1 MQLAA
6 RCSPP
11 VDRPETD
18 SAVAMI
24 SETNQTIYSQL
35 KLSLS
40 LRLRRQVFLAVC
52 DDLALRNHLAAR
64 LQSELAYPAPAENG
78 QGQGRSSGCPQLV
91 SLKLNLRNPN
101 PMAQIA
107 HWLTHHLPPSGASA
121 LPTIGFQILGVE
133 QLTRQPAPGQ
143 RRFLSHLQEIEFY
156 LPSLESSLLLW
167 LSRPWLRSVQQSA
180 PAFWEWHTALFEF
193 EGDPTPILTSSTPLP
208 QPDRAPASSRQLA
221 QTVEAVQAAAPV
233 VPQSEATLLDILN
246 HDLAQLDHEQSH
258 QTVALAATPKVV
270 EADTESRDTSSPSP
284 SSESPPPSLP
294 PTSPPPTSP
303 PSSPLTQTGSALD
316 LTDLVLAA
324 AAQDPLCDK
333 HAAAL
338 QLLQRTE
345 QLQEQ
350 QAPAAAL
357 AAAYHGLGNLY
368 RDRIEQG
375 YSDSQTLTI
384 AIRAYEQT
392 LEWLDGSSSLWPDVL
407 NDLGNLYWMLSR
419 GATQPAPTLTYLQ
432 QAVTTYQLALTRTNP
447 QTRLQT
453 YLMIQNNLGSA
464 YGDLARLEQTA
475 ENLQQSIAAYE
486 EVLRYRTLTEDPA
499 RYAATQNNLGTA
511 YWNLAQHQQPLKH
524 LQQAIAAYQE
534 ALQYYSSDRDPLHYA
549 MIQNNLGTAYWNLA
563 QHLKPSVNGKEGN
576 GELSPVSLLRQAIAA
591 YQTALTYR
599 TLKAVAAAHAATQNN
614 LGTAY
619 WHLAIAPETSSENR
633 QEFLKR
639 ATTAYKIALNTAQQ
653 LLASGKSA
661 ALTFDPASTQS
672 NLGLAYYQ
680 LAVNRDS
687 GWDVT
692 KRSQHLELALNH
704 HLLALQGW
712 AHQPNFYQTAL
723 GHVIQTVRTFYSE
736 FGIQGQTLAMS
747 RIPAQL
753 LSEVMQ
759 RL

>member
-6 RCSPP
+6 RCSP
-11 VDRPETD
+11 VDRSETD
-18 SAVAMI
+18 LAVAMI
-24 SETNQTIYSQL
+24 SEVNQNIYSQL

-40 LRLRRQVFLAVC
+40 LHLRRQVFLAVC
-52 DDLALRNHLAAR
+52 DDLALRNHLATR
-64 LQSELAYPAPAENG
+64 LQSELAYPTQSRNG
-78 QGQGRSSGCPQLV
+78 QRQEHSLACPRLV
-91 SLKLNLRNPN
+91 TLKLNLRHPN

-107 HWLTHHLPPSGASA
+107 HWLTHHLPPAGDSA
-121 LPTIGFQILGVE
+121 LPTIGFQILGIE
-133 QLTRQPAPGQ
+133 QLTRQPAPVQ

-193 EGDPTPILTSSTPLP
+193 EGDPTPILASSSIQA
-208 QPDRAPASSRQLA
+208 QPDREPNDASRQLA
-221 QTVEAVQAAAPV
+221 QPIVGGQATPPPSLPAAE
-233 VPQSEATLLDILN
+233 SEAALLDILN
-246 HDLAQLDHEQSH
+246 HDLAQLDHNH
-258 QTVALAATPKVV
+258 QPVALEANSKVV
-270 EADTESRDTSSPSP
+270 EADTEIRDIAASSSPAAVAVSAA
-284 SSESPPPSLP
+284 PPANTP
-294 PTSPPPTSP
+294 PA
-303 PSSPLTQTGSALD
+303 SPLTQTGSALD

-324 AAQDPLCDK
+324 AAQDPVCDK
-333 HAAAL
+333 HAAAM
-338 QLLQRTE
+338 QLLQRIE

-375 YSDSQTLTI
+375 YTDGQTLTI

-392 LEWLDGSSSLWPDVL
+392 LEWLDGSSSLWADVL

-419 GATQPAPTLTYLQ
+419 GAMNPAQTLTYLQ

-475 ENLQQSIAAYE
+475 DNLQQAIVAYE
-486 EVLRYRTLTEDPA
+486 EVLRYRTLSEDPA

-511 YWNLAQHQQPLKH
+511 YWNLAQQQQPVKH

-563 QHLKPSVNGKEGN
+563 QHIKPSTNGTEIH
-576 GELSPVSLLRQAIAA
+576 GELSPVGLLRQAIAA

-599 TLKAVAAAHAATQNN
+599 TLKASAAAHAATQNN

-619 WHLAIAPETSSENR
+619 WHLAIAPDTSSDNR

-653 LLASGKSA
+653 LVASGNPA
-661 ALTFDPASTQS
+661 VLTFDPCSTQN

-680 LAVNRDS
+680 LALNRES
-687 GWDVT
+687 GWDAT
-692 KRSQHLELALNH
+692 KRSQFLELALDH
-704 HLLALQGW
+704 HLQALQGW
-712 AHQPNFYQTAL
+712 TKQPNFYQTAL
-723 GHVIQTVRTFYSE
+723 GYVIQTMRTFYTE

-747 RIPAQL
+747 RIPASL
-753 LSEVMQ
+753 LPEVMQ

>member
-294 PTSPPPTSP
+294 PTSPP
-303 PSSPLTQTGSALD
+303 SSPLTQTGSALD

-375 YSDSQTLTI
+375 YSDGQTLTI

-661 ALTFDPASTQS
+661 ALTFDPASTQN